1 MAPYCSDSEFSR
13 FCGKICDN
21 FGISIN
27 EFIHFVSR
35 EMCFHFLLTDI
46 QVYIFFVIIMLY
58 NNFETKWQIITE
70 QFPSDR
76 RQGYISSLVIE
87 NLNKL
92 LLAYFWTWFKFQLWM
107 TDSRFRRKDWF
118 WSLNHTQRQK
128 WSKKRINSFE
138 IRTRTS
144 WTTASSR
151 GECGGA
157 PDHSSIRLRYC

>member
-1 MAPYCSDSEFSR
+1 MGNILGHCRAHILMASYCSDSEFSR
-13 FCGKICDN
+13 FCAKICDN

-46 QVYIFFVIIMLY
+46 TVYIFFVIIMLY

-76 RQGYISSLVIE
+76 RQAYISSSVIE

-118 WSLNHTQRQK
+118 WSLNHITRMTCFTNSSDVEYMLVLVQK
-128 WSKKRINSFE
+128 
-138 IRTRTS
+138 
-144 WTTASSR
+144 
-151 GECGGA
+151 
-157 PDHSSIRLRYC
+157 